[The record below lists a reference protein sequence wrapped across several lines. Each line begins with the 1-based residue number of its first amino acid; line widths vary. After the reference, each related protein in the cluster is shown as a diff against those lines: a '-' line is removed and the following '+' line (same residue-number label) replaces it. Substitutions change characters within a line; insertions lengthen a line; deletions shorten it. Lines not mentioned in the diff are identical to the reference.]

1 LKSLLGERIHPWLRE
16 KAKGKVHID
25 WANMGIEAASANR
38 TQTASN
44 TIICQ
49 RAVFGPG
56 PSHTT
61 IKRCKISI
69 LQKRP
74 TPPHAS
80 VGGVF
85 RLWLPDFGT
94 PPEPCFA
101 PFFGVFSLYSL
112 FLPDDQVTKSGRHI
126 PLYSNT

>member
-61 IKRCKISI
+61 NFFDRFIAAYC
-69 LQKRP
+69 
-74 TPPHAS
+74 
-80 VGGVF
+80 
-85 RLWLPDFGT
+85 WLLLLHEAF
-94 PPEPCFA
+94 
-101 PFFGVFSLYSL
+101 
-112 FLPDDQVTKSGRHI
+112 
-126 PLYSNT
+126 